1 MSKEIN
7 FNNLIYY
14 SKNPK
19 LTPIN
24 FVDFKGPKHI
34 YNNIENGETSIEKI
48 EEDKKKIKSKLYEIT
63 TGNLKH
69 RVKDQSDAI
78 KNINNIYSS
87 RKKVFK

>member
-48 EEDKKKIKSKLYEIT
+48 EEDKKK
-63 TGNLKH
+63 N
-69 RVKDQSDAI
+69 
-78 KNINNIYSS
+78 
-87 RKKVFK
+87 